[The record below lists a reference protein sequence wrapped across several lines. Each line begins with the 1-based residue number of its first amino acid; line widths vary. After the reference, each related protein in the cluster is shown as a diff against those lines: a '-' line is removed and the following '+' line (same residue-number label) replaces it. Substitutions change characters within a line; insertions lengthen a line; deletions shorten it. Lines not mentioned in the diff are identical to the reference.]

1 MSIFFQ
7 TTAGKVI
14 GVVLGGLTLAGLGMQ
29 TTHYTQTYADHKQ
42 VMILS
47 EAIPAIYKGIEET
60 LSYQRTLVN
69 KYNRSTGDALTR
81 VPGGSTRPF
90 SFGIHVNEYVFPDA
104 EVGDTFTL
112 TLLDGVIESRIKV
125 KVTGTFP
132 SSKMLK
138 EMLVLGDNVIASLGL
153 LDDQLSALV
162 MAAPANK
169 FQLVDNR

>member
-14 GVVLGGLTLAGLGMQ
+14 GVVIGSLTLTGFALQ
-29 TTHYTQTYADHKQ
+29 TNHYKQTFEDHKEII
-42 VMILS
+42 ILS
-47 EAIPAIYKGIEET
+47 VAIPAIFKGLEET

-90 SFGIHVNEYVFPDA
+90 SSGIYVNEYVFPDA
-104 EVGDTFTL
+104 EVGDIFTL
-112 TLLDGVIESRIKV
+112 TLLDGVLESRIKV
-125 KVTGTFP
+125 SVTGTFP

-153 LDDQLSALV
+153 PDDQLSALV
-162 MAAPANK
+162 MAAPDNK
-169 FQLVDNR
+169 FKLADNR